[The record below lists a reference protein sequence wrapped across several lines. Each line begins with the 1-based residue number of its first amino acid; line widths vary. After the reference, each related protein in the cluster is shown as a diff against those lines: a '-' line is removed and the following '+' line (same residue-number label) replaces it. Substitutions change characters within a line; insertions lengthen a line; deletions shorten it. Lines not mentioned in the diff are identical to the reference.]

1 MFENFNLDTNDDKIF
16 WGGLFGGTGLTTILF
31 CVLLRR
37 CYKRKMRKINRVKYL
52 GGSRG
57 SEADYRINSGNHTNK
72 VELEPKPPLMQKG
85 ITNVVVDNGAGVVN
99 GGLSNLPLP
108 ANIPPYEQGQN
119 QVENIKHKSYLSSPP
134 SYRVLAVTGAKTK
147 KRIIIE
153 RETGT
158 QTDDDIVEQ
167 VRGCIGTQ
175 TD

>member
-1 MFENFNLDTNDDKIF
+1 MFENFNLDTNNEKMF

-57 SEADYRINSGNHTNK
+57 SEADYRVRRNDN
-72 VELEPKPPLMQKG
+72 VELEPKPPMQQG

-108 ANIPPYEQGQN
+108 ANIPPYEQCQN

-147 KRIIIE
+147 KGIIIE